1 MLKGT
6 MEELSVQRSCRVRP
20 SLLELCLKQAT
31 TQLPDLAGSL
41 QSIPLELAEVFFR
54 YYLARGRNVRLFE
67 LEAFCRAFWNP
78 RHLSLTGVEGLS
90 CRGLTYLSHAPNLV
104 RLDLSCCPWLDT
116 LNFLPEIPHLRS
128 LKLRDCTQLTEDSLI
143 FIQQLRE
150 LECLDVENVNS
161 FTERLASHIIQ
172 GMTSLVSLNCNGTG
186 VGDGFVDALTYG
198 CRLESWITA
207 QAASKASGAGR
218 HHFRISTR
226 APSNFDTTAYDSLRQ
241 QWPRLNIKY
250 LHMQRTTVTQA
261 ATSNLLALED
271 IKLLDLRTMNVS
283 RRTLVPLQAKYGLI
297 TPPNDFKLLGRSNSM
312 LVATLGG
319 DCCCEL
325 DTEAGAQRSEI
336 RGANDWFVGWEHT
349 GFTFLLR
356 EASRVQ
362 NMVYDYGV
370 ARGA

>member
-116 LNFLPEIPHLRS
+116 LNFLPE
-128 LKLRDCTQLTEDSLI
+128 
-143 FIQQLRE
+143 LRE

-261 ATSNLLALED
+261 ATSNLLA
-271 IKLLDLRTMNVS
+271 
-283 RRTLVPLQAKYGLI
+283 KYGLI